1 MSKHN
6 KNVVHYYGK
15 DRAAKSIYGAI
26 LIFVFIASMQI
37 IDSESNLKTAIG
49 IFAAG
54 ISIVFAEIYSEIIGM
69 TIKQKGP
76 ITKPQIKEITNDS
89 LAIASVS
96 LVPTIF
102 FALSAFKVYSID
114 IAFMLSYVFCLSVL
128 LVFSYW
134 ASRLSG
140 YTKLHSFLTAAVT
153 TLIGIFIIVLK
164 FMVGH

>member
-1 MSKHN
+1 MKTF
-6 KNVVHYYGK
+6 KNLFQRYYGK

-26 LIFVFIASMQI
+26 LIYVFVASMHI
-37 IDSESNLKTAIG
+37 SPNDSYFLAALG

-54 ISIVFAEIYSEIIGM
+54 ITIVFAEVYAEIIGM

-76 ITKPQIKEITNDS
+76 LTKNQAHEILDDS

-102 FALSAFKVYSID
+102 FILCAIGLFSLNVAFL
-114 IAFMLSYVFCLSVL
+114 LSYGYCLSVL
-128 LVFSYW
+128 LAFSYW

-140 YTKLHSFLTAAVT
+140 YSQKRSVIASVI
-153 TLIGIFIIVLK
+153 TLSIGLVIIGLK
-164 FMVGH
+164 FNFGH